1 MNNFN
6 ILNLIRCKFELTAS
20 DDSHIYSI
28 IPAAPAIGILY
39 ITDNC
44 PGFISGHLRMR
55 GKNGG
60 RYPYRYLEMIDNIF
74 GAEENTIEVCSGSI
88 GKAGSVITTFRENNS
103 LVIAN
108 DSPFTVDINPNM
120 KPDLVADGQ
129 ELVGIPDRKFSRWR
143 CDPPYN
149 AKTAKEMYGTCL
161 PNTLKLLKAG
171 ARVCRVGS
179 LMFLLLGPQN
189 YQMCPA
195 GVTRIGWIAITV
207 VPNNE
212 IRCLN
217 VYYKFADV

>member
-1 MNNFN
+1 MNNLN
-6 ILNLIRCKFELTAS
+6 ILNLIKCKYIVHRDHTNKYL
-20 DDSHIYSI
+20 I
-28 IPAAPAIGILY
+28 ILAEPATGILY
-39 ITDNC
+39 ITENS

-88 GKAGSVITTFRENNS
+88 GKAGPVITTFKDSNS
-103 LVIAN
+103 LVIGN
-108 DSPFTVDINPNM
+108 YSPFTVDINPNM

-129 ELVGIPDRKFSRWR
+129 DLIGIPDGKFDRWR

-149 AKTAKEMYGTCL
+149 AKTAKLMYGTDL
-161 PNTLKLLKAG
+161 PDTIKLLKAG
-171 ARVCRVGS
+171 ARVCKVGS

-189 YQMCPA
+189 YQWHPA
-195 GVTRIGWIAITV
+195 GVKRIGYVNITV

-212 IRCLN
+212 NRALN
-217 VYYKFADV
+217 IFYKYGDC